1 MPTIETNSAPTCLD
15 GICVHCAPRPHIFV
29 VLMCQANKPK
39 QSKKHGFPVPL
50 PGYPS
55 FPGHMSWRFLKGIG
69 PCHHHPI
76 WQFGSGLLELLP
88 LWWNFLSVSCC
99 PSSCARAA
107 VGLPSHLL
115 MFSPHRKDHNS
126 ACGVPLLS
134 LSGSDLHLVPE
145 PLIYI
150 AEIWRMPSLNSS
162 LSFL

>member
-1 MPTIETNSAPTCLD
+1 MPTIETNSSPTCLD

-29 VLMCQANKPK
+29 VLMCQANKPT

-88 LWWNFLSVSCC
+88 LWWNFLSMSCC
-99 PSSCARAA
+99 PSIQVVPEQQWVFHPISSCFLHTGRTTTQL
-107 VGLPSHLL
+107 VGCP
-115 MFSPHRKDHNS
+115 FSPYLEVI
-126 ACGVPLLS
+126 C
-134 LSGSDLHLVPE
+134 
-145 PLIYI
+145 
-150 AEIWRMPSLNSS
+150 IWCQNL
-162 LSFL
+162 